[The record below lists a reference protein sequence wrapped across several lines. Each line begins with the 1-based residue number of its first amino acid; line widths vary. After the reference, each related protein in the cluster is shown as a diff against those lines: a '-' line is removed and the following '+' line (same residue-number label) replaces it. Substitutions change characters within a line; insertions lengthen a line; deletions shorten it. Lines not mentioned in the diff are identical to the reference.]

1 MKTFAV
7 FLCLIATTADAAP
20 LYPTCEGK
28 GYDVRDS
35 SDAEPVTQSIK
46 VDGTNVWVEGDYLM
60 PILSDDGD
68 VWTFGSETTTR
79 VTYGTLNRITGHVEI
94 SFSIKLKNG
103 RFLDSHFEGVCR
115 KAEKLF

>member
-1 MKTFAV
+1 M
-7 FLCLIATTADAAP
+7 
-20 LYPTCEGK
+20 
-28 GYDVRDS
+28 
-35 SDAEPVTQSIK
+35 
-46 VDGTNVWVEGDYLM
+46 WVEGDYLR

-94 SFSIKLKNG
+94 SSSIKLKNG
-103 RFLDSHFEGVCR
+103 RFLDSHFEGVCH